1 MTEHRRNP
9 KRKAAETPATNYKIP
24 ENLLEESF
32 RPLSASEIEEWEGW
46 IEIESDPVSVPA
58 TSTTTTL
65 IFGDLGI
72 L

>member
-1 MTEHRRNP
+1 MERR
-9 KRKAAETPATNYKIP
+9 KDIEKQLHDAEK
-24 ENLLEESF
+24 LLEESF